1 MVLLAC
7 HNNFTC
13 RCDTDDII
21 VSIEWSSEEFKYIG
35 YLLKLSYTAMHY
47 AAYNRAEAV
56 ITFENDG
63 QSYTTSILETPDYD
77 KDALV
82 LRTIPNN
89 RVAPPK
95 QLVYKFKGSVHFE
108 ISHHHY
114 HHQHQAIENAS
125 ESTISKLFPSS
136 HTLRQSQSGME
147 IASLRVNDVF
157 HLDQQYQLKALKKMF
172 ACSPGAPYILL
183 GPFGTGKTYLLSAAV
198 SKLVERGTNKVL
210 VCTHRNRGADGIYRA
225 LQGNVRRVERSVA
238 RVVGGAEAAERL
250 RLPGA
255 TIVYPDRQATNYS
268 VLITTFGVAGNL
280 VNLVRQGYLHF
291 SHILIDEG
299 AQCPEPEALGALI
312 LAERDTR
319 VIIVGDNKQV
329 GLAIQLY

>member
-1 MVLLAC
+1 M
-7 HNNFTC
+7 
-13 RCDTDDII
+13 
-21 VSIEWSSEEFKYIG
+21 SIEWSSEELKYIG
-35 YLLKLSYTAMHY
+35 YLMKLNYTAMHY
-47 AAYNRAEAV
+47 ASYNRAEAV
-56 ITFENDG
+56 ITFGNDR
-63 QSYTTSILETPDYD
+63 QSYTTSVLETPDYD

-82 LRTIPNN
+82 LRTIPSN
-89 RVAPPK
+89 RLTPPK
-95 QLVYKFKGSVHFE
+95 QVVYQFKGSVHFE

-114 HHQHQAIENAS
+114 HHQHQAIKNAN

-136 HTLRQSQSGME
+136 HTLSLRQCQSGME
-147 IASLRVNDVF
+147 IASLRGTDAF
-157 HLDQQYQLKALKKMF
+157 QLDQQYQLKALKQMF
-172 ACSPGAPYILL
+172 SCSPGAPYILL

-198 SKLVERGTNKVL
+198 SKLMERGTNKVL

-225 LQGNVRRVERSVA
+225 LQGGRRVERHIA

-255 TIVYPDRQATNYS
+255 TVVYPDRQATNYS

-280 VNLVRQGYLHF
+280 IDLVRQGCLHF

-312 LAERDTR
+312 LAGRDTR

-329 GLAIQLY
+329 GLVIQLHAHEWII